1 MLTRTA
7 LVFLLMSPAAFAQEA
22 PSQQL
27 TAITPTSSL
36 EALKTRQLEQASDG
50 FNQLGFAAP
59 QPAATQTGAGT
70 LILAPRRSPN
80 LTIQRPRN
88 RRSY

>member
-7 LVFLLMSPAAFAQEA
+7 LVFLLISPAAFAQEA
-22 PSQQL
+22 ASQQL
-27 TAITPTSSL
+27 TSITPTSSL
-36 EALKTRQLEQASDG
+36 EALKTRQLEPVSDG
-50 FNQLGFAAP
+50 FTQLGFSAP
-59 QPAATQTGAGT
+59 QPAATQTGAGR
-70 LILAPRRSPN
+70 LVQVQRSASD